1 MNQGI
6 VLNYNLDDGV
16 IKDVVILG
24 TVSLNFRIY
33 PPDVLQRSRILFDGS
48 FVFANHIE
56 KKPTYEQYFKHR
68 TNEDYMGLIRNVRYV
83 RNLGLIADYHFEN
96 HIPKIKDLFAYNKKR
111 GQRIGFSPTMEVIWH
126 RQGVLQQIDEIK
138 HVFSVDLVLDPATN
152 EGIIL

>member
-33 PPDVLQRSRILFDGS
+33 PSDVLQRSKILFERVL
-48 FVFANHIE
+48 VFTDHIQ
-56 KKPTYEQYFKHR
+56 KKPTYEEYLKHR
-68 TNEDYMGLIRNVRYV
+68 TNEDYIGVISNVRYV
-83 RNLGLIADYHFEN
+83 KNLGLIADFHFEN

-111 GQRIGFSPTMEVIWH
+111 GRQIGFSPTMEVSWH
-126 RQGVLQQIDEIK
+126 RQGVLKAVDEIK